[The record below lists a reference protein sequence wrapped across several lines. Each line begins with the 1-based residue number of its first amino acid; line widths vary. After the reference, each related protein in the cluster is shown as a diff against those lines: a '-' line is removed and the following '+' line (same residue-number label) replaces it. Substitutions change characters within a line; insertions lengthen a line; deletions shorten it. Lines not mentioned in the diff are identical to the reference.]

1 MSAAILVVE
10 DDVDLAEVM
19 ELALAGAGYSVRTA
33 HDGIDALRQ
42 VQRGIPALILLDMC
56 MPGMDGWDF
65 ARTFRSRYGD
75 SVPIVVVTA
84 AEHARQRGA
93 EVPAQGVLSKP
104 FNLDALRAI
113 VAKHLGPVLAAK
125 LG

>member
-1 MSAAILVVE
+1 
-10 DDVDLAEVM
+10 
-19 ELALAGAGYSVRTA
+19 
-33 HDGIDALRQ
+33 
-42 VQRGIPALILLDMC
+42 
-56 MPGMDGWDF
+56 MDGWDF

-93 EVPAQGVLSKP
+93 EVPAQDVLSKP

-113 VAKHLGPVLAAK
+113 VAKHVGQQLAAK
-125 LG
+125 SG